1 MSFEALIDKV
11 KQAETALETQER
23 QAGVHARQLVASW
36 RAAWTPGRIL
46 LVGLGSGFASG
57 LLEPGKRF
65 AGGRNALQ
73 MVTAMA
79 GLFAGG
85 SAQVAAGKAEDVAD
99 AAVQASAPDDIAP
112 VAVSA
117 ESPLP
122 QVSPLP
128 GDGENPESLRRAGLL

>member
-11 KQAETALETQER
+11 KQAETALEAHER
-23 QAGVHARQLVASW
+23 QAAADAHQLLATW

-46 LVGLGSGFASG
+46 LAGVGSGFAIG

-73 MVTAMA
+73 MLTTVA

-85 SAQVAAGKAEDVAD
+85 SAQAAADKAEDAAD
-99 AAVQASAPDDIAP
+99 AAQAQGGPTLSPDDIALRAA
-112 VAVSA
+112 VA
-117 ESPLP
+117 PP
-122 QVSPLP
+122 T
-128 GDGENPESLRRAGLL
+128 DGASVDGTDPDALRRAGLL

>member
-11 KQAETALETQER
+11 KQAETALEAQER

-73 MVTAMA
+73 MVTAVA

-85 SAQVAAGKAEDVAD
+85 SAQVAAGKAEDAAD
-99 AAVQASAPDDIAP
+99 AAAQASAPDDIAP
-112 VAVSA
+112 VAVSPM
-117 ESPLP
+117 S
-122 QVSPLP
+122 
-128 GDGENPESLRRAGLL
+128 GDGENPEALRRAGLL